1 MGDEDQVND
10 VVTEEN
16 GGTGVVEAAPEQTEA
31 VPEQTEEASTEQTE
45 AVPEQTEEGSPEKT
59 EAAPEHTEEVFPEQT
74 EAAPEQTEV
83 VPEKTEAAPEQTE
96 EASPEQTDEASP
108 GQAEQAPEKE
118 SVVTETE
125 KPIEEPNK
133 NVKTVANILH
143 RVKEDT
149 EMSSEQKIDTLS
161 MLLTKFVAENGVL
174 KNEVNIIMD
183 NMKKHIEHKETL
195 KMMNEALKRQMDLVK
210 EECELRVKE
219 VMTKRQECQNG
230 YSDTMGEL
238 STLLETQSGQ
248 NNQLLTENNELSKHM
263 GALLEEAQKREA
275 QFETVQTELQ
285 LQLKLLE
292 AQMKKA
298 QLEKAELKCEMTQE
312 RMEIAQELNL
322 ERDRS
327 INLERT
333 ISLLREQIDVYEKQ
347 SNELSAGTQNHAKQ
361 FTHFKSQIDKLTQ
374 NMTTLEKETAQ
385 WREKSELSHKQVQK
399 MNQVTMEKDQDLTT
413 LKKKLEGMVKLN
425 QALTNERTELMNKIK
440 DMEAAIEV
448 SPNH

>member
-1 MGDEDQVND
+1 MGEEDQVNG

-16 GGTGVVEAAPEQTEA
+16 GAAE
-31 VPEQTEEASTEQTE
+31 
-45 AVPEQTEEGSPEKT
+45 
-59 EAAPEHTEEVFPEQT
+59 T
-74 EAAPEQTEV
+74 EAAPEQTQA
-83 VPEKTEAAPEQTE
+83 VPETSEAAEGGQAELEAAPEPEQTE
-96 EASPEQTDEASP
+96 ETSEAPENGQAKAAPEQ
-108 GQAEQAPEKE
+108 E
-118 SVVTETE
+118 SVANETE
-125 KPIEEPNK
+125 KPEEQNK
-133 NVKTVANILH
+133 NIKTVANILH

-149 EMSSEQKIDTLS
+149 EMSSDQKIDTLS

-210 EECELRVKE
+210 EECELRLKE
-219 VMTKRQECQNG
+219 EMAKRQESQG
-230 YSDTMGEL
+230 GFSDTMGEL

-248 NNQLLTENNELSKHM
+248 NKQLLTENTELSGHM

-298 QLEKAELKCEMTQE
+298 QLEKAEIKCEMTQE
-312 RMEIAQELNL
+312 RMEISQELNV

-333 ISLLREQIDVYEKQ
+333 VTLLREQIDVYEKQ
-347 SNELSAGTQNHAKQ
+347 SNELSAGVGNNAKQ
-361 FTHFKSQIDKLTQ
+361 FTHFKTQIDKLTQ
-374 NMTTLEKETAQ
+374 NMTQLEKETAQ

-399 MNQVTMEKDQDLTT
+399 MNQVTMEKDQDLTS

-425 QALTNERTELMNKIK
+425 QALTNERSELMNKIK
-440 DMEAAIEV
+440 DLVNNYCDA
-448 SPNH
+448 

>member
-1 MGDEDQVND
+1 MGEEDQVNG

-16 GGTGVVEAAPEQTEA
+16 GAAE
-31 VPEQTEEASTEQTE
+31 
-45 AVPEQTEEGSPEKT
+45 
-59 EAAPEHTEEVFPEQT
+59 T
-74 EAAPEQTEV
+74 EAAPEQTQA
-83 VPEKTEAAPEQTE
+83 VPETSEAAEGGQAELEAAPEPEQTE
-96 EASPEQTDEASP
+96 ETSEAPENGQAKAAPEQ
-108 GQAEQAPEKE
+108 E
-118 SVVTETE
+118 SVANETE
-125 KPIEEPNK
+125 KPEEQNK
-133 NVKTVANILH
+133 NIKTVANILH

-149 EMSSEQKIDTLS
+149 EMSSDQKIDTLS

-210 EECELRVKE
+210 EECELRLKE
-219 VMTKRQECQNG
+219 EMAKRQESQG
-230 YSDTMGEL
+230 GFSDTMGEL

-248 NNQLLTENNELSKHM
+248 NKQLLTENTELSGHM

-298 QLEKAELKCEMTQE
+298 QLEKAEIKCEMTQE
-312 RMEIAQELNL
+312 RMEISQELNV

-333 ISLLREQIDVYEKQ
+333 VTLLREQIDVYEKQ
-347 SNELSAGTQNHAKQ
+347 SNELSAGVGNNAKQ
-361 FTHFKSQIDKLTQ
+361 FTHFKTQIDKLTQ

-399 MNQVTMEKDQDLTT
+399 MNQVTMEKDQDLTS

-425 QALTNERTELMNKIK
+425 QALTNERSELMNKIK
-440 DMEAAIEV
+440 DLVNNYCDA
-448 SPNH
+448 

>member
-1 MGDEDQVND
+1 MGDEDQVNG
-10 VVTEEN
+10 VVNEEN
-16 GGTGVVEAAPEQTEA
+16 GGTGVAEAAPEQTEA

-45 AVPEQTEEGSPEKT
+45 AVPEQTEEASPEKT
-59 EAAPEHTEEVFPEQT
+59 EDASPEQT
-74 EAAPEQTEV
+74 ESAPEQTEI
-83 VPEKTEAAPEQTE
+83 APEPS
-96 EASPEQTDEASP
+96 EAPEN
-108 GQAEQAPEKE
+108 GQAEQAPEQK
-118 SVVTETE
+118 SE

-143 RVKEDT
+143 KVKEDT

-361 FTHFKSQIDKLTQ
+361 FTHFKTQIDKLTQ

-425 QALTNERTELMNKIK
+425 QALTNERSELMNKIK
-440 DMEAAIEV
+440 DMEAANEV

>member
-1 MGDEDQVND
+1 MGEDQVNG
-10 VVTEEN
+10 VVTEEEN
-16 GGTGVVEAAPEQTEA
+16 GAAE
-31 VPEQTEEASTEQTE
+31 
-45 AVPEQTEEGSPEKT
+45 
-59 EAAPEHTEEVFPEQT
+59 T
-74 EAAPEQTEV
+74 EAAPEQTQE
-83 VPEKTEAAPEQTE
+83 VPEASEAPENGQTELEAAPEPEQTQPVPETSEAPENGQAEAAPEQ
-96 EASPEQTDEASP
+96 
-108 GQAEQAPEKE
+108 E
-118 SVVTETE
+118 SVVNETE
-125 KPIEEPNK
+125 KPEEQNK
-133 NVKTVANILH
+133 NIKTVANILH

-149 EMSSEQKIDTLS
+149 EMSSDQKIDTLS

-210 EECELRVKE
+210 EECELRLKE
-219 VMTKRQECQNG
+219 EMAKRQESQG
-230 YSDTMGEL
+230 GFSDTMGEL

-248 NNQLLTENNELSKHM
+248 NKQLLTENTELSGHM

-298 QLEKAELKCEMTQE
+298 QLEKAEIKCEMTQE
-312 RMEIAQELNL
+312 RMEISQELNV

-333 ISLLREQIDVYEKQ
+333 VTLLREQIDVYEKQ
-347 SNELSAGTQNHAKQ
+347 SNELSAGVGNNAKQ
-361 FTHFKSQIDKLTQ
+361 FTHFKTQIDKLTQ

-399 MNQVTMEKDQDLTT
+399 MNQVTMEKDQDLTS

-425 QALTNERTELMNKIK
+425 QALTNERSELMNKIK
-440 DMEAAIEV
+440 DLEAANEV

>member
-1 MGDEDQVND
+1 MGEEDQVNG

-16 GGTGVVEAAPEQTEA
+16 GAAE
-31 VPEQTEEASTEQTE
+31 
-45 AVPEQTEEGSPEKT
+45 
-59 EAAPEHTEEVFPEQT
+59 T
-74 EAAPEQTEV
+74 EAAPEQTQAVPETSEAAESGQAELEAV
-83 VPEKTEAAPEQTE
+83 SEPEKTQAVPETSEAPENGQAEAAPEQKSVAKPE
-96 EASPEQTDEASP
+96 EE
-108 GQAEQAPEKE
+108 
-118 SVVTETE
+118 
-125 KPIEEPNK
+125 NK
-133 NVKTVANILH
+133 NIKTVANILH

-149 EMSSEQKIDTLS
+149 EMSSDQKIDTLS

-210 EECELRVKE
+210 EECELRLKE
-219 VMTKRQECQNG
+219 EMAKRQESQG
-230 YSDTMGEL
+230 GFSDTMGEL

-248 NNQLLTENNELSKHM
+248 NKQLLTENTELSGHM

-298 QLEKAELKCEMTQE
+298 QLEKAEIKCEMTQE
-312 RMEIAQELNL
+312 RMEISQELNV

-333 ISLLREQIDVYEKQ
+333 VTLLREQIDVYEKQ
-347 SNELSAGTQNHAKQ
+347 SNELSAGVGNNAKQ
-361 FTHFKSQIDKLTQ
+361 FTHFKTQIDKLTQ

-399 MNQVTMEKDQDLTT
+399 MNQVTMEKDQDLTS

-425 QALTNERTELMNKIK
+425 QALTNERSELMNKIK
-440 DMEAAIEV
+440 DLVNNYCDA
-448 SPNH
+448 

>member
-1 MGDEDQVND
+1 MGDEDQVNG

-16 GGTGVVEAAPEQTEA
+16 GGTEVAEA
-31 VPEQTEEASTEQTE
+31 VPEQTEEA
-45 AVPEQTEEGSPEKT
+45 APEQTESS
-59 EAAPEHTEEVFPEQT
+59 PEQT

-83 VPEKTEAAPEQTE
+83 APEPS
-96 EASPEQTDEASP
+96 EASEN
-108 GQAEQAPEKE
+108 GQAEQVPEQE
-118 SVVTETE
+118 PVVTETE
-125 KPIEEPNK
+125 KPVVEEPNK

-143 RVKEDT
+143 KVKEDT

-195 KMMNEALKRQMDLVK
+195 KMMNEALKRQLDLVK
-210 EECELRVKE
+210 EECELRIKE
-219 VMTKRQECQNG
+219 EMTKRQESQGG
-230 YSDTMGEL
+230 YSETMGEL

-263 GALLEEAQKREA
+263 SALLEEAQKREA

-327 INLERT
+327 MNLERT

-361 FTHFKSQIDKLTQ
+361 FTHFKTQIDKLTQ

-413 LKKKLEGMVKLN
+413 LKKKLDGMVKLN
-425 QALTNERTELMNKIK
+425 QALTNERSELMNKIK
-440 DMEAAIEV
+440 DMEAANEV
-448 SPNH
+448 SPDH

>member
-1 MGDEDQVND
+1 MGEEDQVNG

-16 GGTGVVEAAPEQTEA
+16 GAAE
-31 VPEQTEEASTEQTE
+31 
-45 AVPEQTEEGSPEKT
+45 
-59 EAAPEHTEEVFPEQT
+59 T
-74 EAAPEQTEV
+74 EAAPEQTQA
-83 VPEKTEAAPEQTE
+83 VPETSEAAEGGQAELEAAPEPEQTE
-96 EASPEQTDEASP
+96 ETSEAPENGQAKAAPEQ
-108 GQAEQAPEKE
+108 E
-118 SVVTETE
+118 SVANETE
-125 KPIEEPNK
+125 KPEEQNK
-133 NVKTVANILH
+133 NIKTVANILH

-149 EMSSEQKIDTLS
+149 EMSSDQKIDTLS

-210 EECELRVKE
+210 EECELRLKE
-219 VMTKRQECQNG
+219 EMAKRQESQG
-230 YSDTMGEL
+230 GFSDTMGEL

-248 NNQLLTENNELSKHM
+248 NKQLLTENTELSGHM

-298 QLEKAELKCEMTQE
+298 QLEKAEIKCEMTQE
-312 RMEIAQELNL
+312 RMEISQELNV

-333 ISLLREQIDVYEKQ
+333 VTLLREQIDVYEKQ
-347 SNELSAGTQNHAKQ
+347 SNELSAGVGNNAKQ
-361 FTHFKSQIDKLTQ
+361 FTHFKTQIDKLTQ

-399 MNQVTMEKDQDLTT
+399 MNQVTMEKDQDLTS

-425 QALTNERTELMNKIK
+425 QALTNERSELMNKIK
-440 DMEAAIEV
+440 DLEAANEV